1 MATNGAKVSME
12 ALQKF
17 KSDCTSYNEELCA
30 AIESLR
36 SALDTVGGSWNDPD
50 FATISEK
57 TEALA
62 EAIRGATEV
71 VESELLPF
79 VDRKISDLANK

>member
-1 MATNGAKVSME
+1 MATEGAKVSME
-12 ALQKF
+12 SLQKF
-17 KSDCTSYNEELCA
+17 KSDCTNYNEGLQA

-62 EAIRGATEV
+62 IAIRGAMEA

-79 VDRKISDLANK
+79 VDKKISVLSSK